1 MNKTTQTTL
10 QPNPIRTAQRSGGR
24 ILAEALRAQ
33 GVDRVFCVPGESYLD
48 LLDALYDMPDIQIV
62 VAKHEG
68 AAANM
73 AEADGKMTGRP
84 GICIV
89 TRGPG
94 ATHASIGVH
103 TAFHDSTPML
113 LLIGQVSRSVRGRES
128 FQEVEFRKM
137 FAPLA
142 KSAGEIEQAQ
152 DIPEALR
159 VAFQTAT
166 TGRPGP
172 VVLSLPEDVL
182 EETSDVAAATPAPV
196 TKPAPRPHQILALR
210 SDLELAER
218 PAIIVGGSEWT
229 DQACTDLTAFAEANA
244 LPVIASFR
252 RQDVF
257 DNRHPNYIGH
267 LSLGMPPYLANRVK
281 AATHILAI
289 GSRLS
294 DISTGGY
301 RLIAPPRP
309 TQRLIHVYP
318 DRAEIGR
325 VHQTDLAIAASPEP
339 FMAALRSFTPVKDPR
354 WRSWT
359 NEGRGEYV
367 EFSSGRL
374 KTPPRKGVDLAIV
387 VSSLAQTLP
396 DDAMICNGAGNY
408 TVWVHRFFR
417 YKRRGTELAPTSG
430 AMGYGLPA
438 SIAAKLRYPERI
450 SICFAGDGCFLM
462 YAQELATAVQYG
474 AAIIVILVNNG
485 MYGTIRMHQERR
497 FPGRVSATDL
507 MNPNFV
513 ALAQSYGVYAEKVET
528 TEAFPE
534 AFERALKTGRPAL
547 LELCMDPGQITPE
560 KRID

>member
-1 MNKTTQTTL
+1 MNQSAQTILPANSTQTAL
-10 QPNPIRTAQRSGGR
+10 RSGGR
-24 ILAEALRAQ
+24 ILAESLRAH

-48 LLDALYDMPDIQIV
+48 LLDALYDIQDIQIV

-73 AEADGKMTGRP
+73 AEADGKITGRP

-103 TAFHDSTPML
+103 TAFHDSTPMI
-113 LLIGQVSRSVRGRES
+113 LLIGQVSRSVRGREA
-128 FQEVEFRKM
+128 FQEVEFRRM

-142 KSAGEIEQAQ
+142 KWAGEIQ
-152 DIPEALR
+152 DAKSIPEVMRA
-159 VAFQTAT
+159 AFQSAT
-166 TGRPGP
+166 SGRPGP
-172 VVLSLPEDVL
+172 VVLSMPEDVL
-182 EETSDVAAATPAPV
+182 EETSDVAAIAPCPV
-196 TKPAPRPHQILALR
+196 TKPGPSPEQILALR
-210 SDLELAER
+210 SELETAQR
-218 PAIIVGGSEWT
+218 PVMILGGSEWT
-229 DQACTDLTAFAEANA
+229 DEACADLAAFAEANA

-252 RQDVF
+252 RQDVL

-281 AATHILAI
+281 TATHVLAI
-289 GSRLS
+289 GSRLG
-294 DISTGGY
+294 DVSTGGY
-301 RLIAPPRP
+301 KLIVPPRAA
-309 TQRLIHVYP
+309 QRLIHVHP
-318 DRAEIGR
+318 DRAELNR
-325 VHQTDLAIAASPEP
+325 VHRADLPIAASPGP
-339 FMAALRSFTPVKDPR
+339 FMAALRSMGPVEDPP
-354 WRSWT
+354 WRNWT
-359 NEGRGEYV
+359 QEARAEYL
-367 EFSSGRL
+367 EFSSGLL
-374 KTPPRKGVDLAIV
+374 KTRPRTGVDLAVV
-387 VSSLAQTLP
+387 VSSLSETLP

-408 TVWVHRFFR
+408 TVWVHRFFK
-417 YKRRGTELAPTSG
+417 YKRRGTQLAPTSG

-507 MNPNFV
+507 VNPNFV

-528 TEAFPE
+528 TEAFPA
-534 AFERALKTGRPAL
+534 AFERALQTGRPAL

>member
-1 MNKTTQTTL
+1 MNQSAQTDL
-10 QPNPIRTAQRSGGR
+10 QVNPTHTALRSGGR
-24 ILAEALRAQ
+24 LLAESLRAH

-48 LLDALYDMPDIQIV
+48 LLDALHDMPDIQIV

-73 AEADGKMTGRP
+73 AEADGKMTGRA

-103 TAFHDSTPML
+103 TAFHDSTPMI
-113 LLIGQVSRSVRGRES
+113 LLIGQVSLSVRGREA

-142 KSAGEIEQAQ
+142 KWTGEIQHAK
-152 DIPEALR
+152 DIPEVMR
-159 VAFQTAT
+159 TAFQAAT
-166 TGRPGP
+166 SGRPGP
-172 VVLSLPEDVL
+172 VVLSLPEDML
-182 EETSDVAAATPAPV
+182 EETSDVAAVTPHPV
-196 TKPAPRPHQILALR
+196 IKPAPGPEKILALR
-210 SDLELAER
+210 SELERAQR
-218 PAIIVGGSEWT
+218 PVMIVGGSEWT
-229 DQACTDLTAFAEANA
+229 DQACADLAAFAEANA
-244 LPVIASFR
+244 LPVVASFR
-252 RQDVF
+252 RQDVL

-267 LSLGMPPYLANRVK
+267 LTLGTPAYLANRIK
-281 AATHILAI
+281 AATHVLAV

-294 DISTGGY
+294 DVTTGGY
-301 RLIAPPRP
+301 KLIAPPRA
-309 TQRLIHVYP
+309 TQHLIHVHP
-318 DRAEIGR
+318 DRAELSR
-325 VHQTDLAIAASPEP
+325 VYQTDLPIAASPGP
-339 FMAALRSFTPVKDPR
+339 LMAALRSSAPVREQP
-354 WRSWT
+354 WRNWAQ
-359 NEGRGEYV
+359 EGRAEYL
-367 EFSSGRL
+367 EFSSGLL
-374 KTPPRKGVDLAIV
+374 KSRPKTGVDLAVV
-387 VSSLAQTLP
+387 VSLLSDTLP

-408 TVWVHRFFR
+408 TVWVHRFFK
-417 YKRRGTELAPTSG
+417 YKRRGTQLAPTSG

-438 SIAAKLRYPERI
+438 AIAAKLRYPERI

-474 AAIIVILVNNG
+474 AAILVIVVNNG

-497 FPGRVSATDL
+497 FPGRVSATHL
-507 MNPNFV
+507 VNPNFV
-513 ALAQSYGVYAEKVET
+513 ALAQAYGVYAEKVET
-528 TEAFPE
+528 TETFPK